1 MRYPCERVQF
11 DPCGTAFMGL
21 AEPLVTDIDHRH
33 IGRDSLFLM
42 AEVRLPESDAEHRIK
57 VRNLSA
63 GGMMAEGPVKVQRGT
78 QVEVNLR
85 NIGWVEGVVAWIQD
99 TRFGIAFHE
108 EVDPKL
114 AREPV
119 GAGVSTPRFVKVPL
133 GNAPIGPLRK
143 I

>member
-1 MRYPCERVQF
+1 
-11 DPCGTAFMGL
+11 MGL
-21 AEPLVTDIDHRH
+21 AEPLVTHIDHRH

-78 QVEVNLR
+78 QIEVNLR
-85 NIGWVEGVVAWIQD
+85 NIGWVEGVVAWIQEN
-99 TRFGIAFHE
+99 RFGIAFHE

-114 AREPV
+114 ARAQV
-119 GAGVSTPRFVKVPL
+119 GAGDSTPRFVKVPL
-133 GNAPIGPLRK
+133 GNSPIGPIRK